1 MNNSRK
7 GHFSVSRMHVKL
19 LLFFEY
25 EHQEQGEIAKF
36 SYLITVETKLVNQI
50 SDMTKMEME
59 MEMKMKMCYRAWIR
73 ARNNKTP

>member
-1 MNNSRK
+1 
-7 GHFSVSRMHVKL
+7 MHVKL

-59 MEMKMKMCYRAWIR
+59 MKMKMCYRAGIR